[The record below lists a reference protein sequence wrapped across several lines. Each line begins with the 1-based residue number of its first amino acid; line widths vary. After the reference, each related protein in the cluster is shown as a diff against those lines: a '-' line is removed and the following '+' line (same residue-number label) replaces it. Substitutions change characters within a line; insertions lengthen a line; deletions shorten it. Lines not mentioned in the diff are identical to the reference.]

1 MVYRPHDWP
10 PSPMHSP
17 IDLERRLTKLEDTA
31 EHHEALHEDHKESA
45 GKLKDRMSWHERAI
59 LGIIGVIQILAQEK
73 YPALVKLL
81 KGAGP

>member
-1 MVYRPHDWP
+1 
-10 PSPMHSP
+10 MHSP

-81 KGAGP
+81 KGVGP